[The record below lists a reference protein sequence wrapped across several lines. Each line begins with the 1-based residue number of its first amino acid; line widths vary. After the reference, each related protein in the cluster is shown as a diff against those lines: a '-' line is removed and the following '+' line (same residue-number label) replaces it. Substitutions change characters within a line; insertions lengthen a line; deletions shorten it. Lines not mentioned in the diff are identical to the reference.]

1 MADSPDIRIG
11 TAEREKAMEQLSQ
24 HFAAG
29 RLSVAEFDERSGVIA
44 AAVTR
49 GDLAQVFADLPQPVA
64 DEPGP
69 PRPRPGGRPQ
79 VRGPAMGLTVIV
91 ALVLFFT
98 TGSWLWFLM
107 IPAAGILIGSVA
119 RGGGRRRHEIL
130 AEHRLEA
137 EAHRLEIEQHRREM
151 KQQARELRQQ
161 YRNRRRGR

>member
-1 MADSPDIRIG
+1 MADYPDIRIG

-69 PRPRPGGRPQ
+69 PRPRPG
-79 VRGPAMGLTVIV
+79 V
-91 ALVLFFT
+91 
-98 TGSWLWFLM
+98 
-107 IPAAGILIGSVA
+107 
-119 RGGGRRRHEIL
+119 GRRCAAPQWASPSSWRWCCSSPP
-130 AEHRLEA
+130 AV
-137 EAHRLEIEQHRREM
+137 
-151 KQQARELRQQ
+151 
-161 YRNRRRGR
+161 GSGS